1 MLKALLFFLVFQSVY
16 LFGYSQNYN
25 YTTFDTKLKKDS
37 VIDLKNID
45 TKLISSGVLYYTN
58 IYRKSKRKK
67 KLRYSL
73 KLEKAASIHS
83 SEMEKHNFFD
93 HTNRKNRKFRNL
105 DDRIDYV
112 GYSTFLE
119 IAENIYYGFVNLN
132 DIETYSEISNT
143 ITEAFI
149 ASRTHKLN
157 LLDKGLKEIGMKIV
171 FTKDADEQFL
181 YYYFTQNFGTLY
193 KP

>member
-1 MLKALLFFLVFQSVY
+1 MLRVSLLFFVFQFVCLYS
-16 LFGYSQNYN
+16 YSQNYS
-25 YTTFDTKLKKDS
+25 YTTFNSKLKKDS
-37 VIDLKNID
+37 VIDIKNID

-67 KLRYSL
+67 KLLYSL